1 MLGGLKQLVS
11 RAFVRVGRL
20 LGRNSHAAD
29 EPATLHVGRRGEREA
44 ARHLRQKGYRILERN
59 FRTRLGEI
67 DLVAFRSGTV
77 AFVEVRTQT
86 WPTPIDPLH
95 TITRQK
101 QRRVIKASQKYCTLR
116 GLEDR
121 GLALR
126 YDVVTVLLEKDG
138 AVRSIHH
145 LENAFQNTPRTFT

>member
-1 MLGGLKQLVS
+1 MLGGLRQLVC
-11 RAFVRVGRL
+11 RALLRVGRL
-20 LGRNSHAAD
+20 LGHNGPDAE
-29 EPATLHVGRRGEREA
+29 EPATLRVGRRGEREA

-59 FRTRLGEI
+59 FRTGLGEI

-86 WPTPIDPLH
+86 WPASIDPLH

-101 QRRVIKASQKYCTLR
+101 QRRVIRASQQYCTLR

-121 GLALR
+121 GVALR

-138 AVRSIHH
+138 GVRSIHH
-145 LENAFQNTPRTFT
+145 LENAFQNTARTFT